1 VRRPRASQ
9 RDVVFPVE
17 KVRRV
22 ARVERHGLKALML
35 LQHSTSP
42 LPNAAQ
48 IGLTTELAALVSHR
62 HWVPAFEAHIGSVQ
76 VDKEVVWVGT
86 GDCARGT
93 FGQRLGWRGLIHPI
107 IDQMAV
113 EVSCV

>member
-1 VRRPRASQ
+1 VL
-9 RDVVFPVE
+9 PVK

-22 ARVERHGLKALML
+22 TRIQRHGLKTLML

-48 IGLTTELAALVSHR
+48 IGLTTELSALVSHR
-62 HWVPAFEAHIGSVQ
+62 DWVPALEAHVGSLQ
-76 VDKEVVWVGT
+76 IDEEVVWVWT

-93 FGQRLGWRGLIHPI
+93 VRQRLGWWGLIYSVV
-107 IDQMAV
+107 DQMAV
-113 EVSCV
+113 CVSFV